1 MRAKYV
7 FEKFKE
13 ESDPIKDMGIGY
25 KKRILNS
32 KTWKLLE
39 FIKSKGEK
47 GVGFT
52 EIQYYIWTELN
63 HNDPDKFWEKRFDRY
78 SNTELRRSRGYWNTA
93 LLGGH
98 KYRGILHRFC
108 KKNPLTKKWVF
119 VRFPEPQ
126 EKLYYKN

>member
-13 ESDPIKDMGIGY
+13 ECDPIKDMGIGY

-63 HNDPDKFWEKRFDRY
+63 HNDPDKYWEKSAPARPVAA
-78 SNTELRRSRGYWNTA
+78 TA
-93 LLGGH
+93 G
-98 KYRGILHRFC
+98 
-108 KKNPLTKKWVF
+108 
-119 VRFPEPQ
+119 
-126 EKLYYKN
+126 